1 MTEENVKQI
10 VKDTIEE
17 LLGKSMIK
25 YSDLIIYEKMS
36 DRLREYYKTGND
48 PDLAHAL
55 DRLKDHPHIQLIED
69 YYKYNYTL
77 EAIANDYGV
86 EVRTISRRKKNLC
99 IKIYKIIESN

>member
-10 VKDTIEE
+10 VKYTIEE

-48 PDLAHAL
+48 PDLAYAL

-77 EAIANDYGV
+77 EAIASDYGV

-99 IKIYKIIESN
+99 IKIYKLLNQ